1 MRPTRE
7 RSISIEGLL
16 GLKCMVVN
24 GNKNMA
30 NDYDLRKYLDQ
41 NSFKNDA
48 VSVLTLF
55 FSVVDAV
62 FVCI

>member
-30 NDYDLRKYLDQ
+30 NDLRKYLHQ